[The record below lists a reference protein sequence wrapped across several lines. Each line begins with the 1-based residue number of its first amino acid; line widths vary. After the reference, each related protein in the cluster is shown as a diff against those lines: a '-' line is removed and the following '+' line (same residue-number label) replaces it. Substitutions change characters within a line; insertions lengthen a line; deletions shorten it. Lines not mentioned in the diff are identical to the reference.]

1 MAGTTKQV
9 FIELAM
15 KKHDGFSEGF
25 RMAFG
30 RFLES
35 FRKAFGSRSEGCKN
49 VKSNLAIFW
58 PPGPHIHQ
66 C

>member
-25 RMAFG
+25 RKAFGWLSEGFWRAFG
-30 RFLES
+30 RLSEAV
-35 FRKAFGSRSEGCKN
+35 RKAARM
-49 VKSNLAIFW
+49 SNRI
-58 PPGPHIHQ
+58 
-66 C
+66 